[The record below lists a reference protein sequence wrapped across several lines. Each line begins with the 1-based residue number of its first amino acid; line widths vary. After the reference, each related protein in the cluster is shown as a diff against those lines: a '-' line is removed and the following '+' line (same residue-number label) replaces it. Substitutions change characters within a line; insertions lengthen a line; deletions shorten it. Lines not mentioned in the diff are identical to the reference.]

1 MSLRRRLLR
10 LVLILTLTPVIF
22 LLSCQSKLMYFPR
35 SYSSAALNQLA
46 GRKGHALTYQTGQ
59 GMQKAYYLPPRAG
72 AEADAPLWLCFAGN
86 GSLALDWLDLIE
98 GWDDRFA
105 YLLVDYPS
113 YGECSGKPTP
123 ANIRENGA
131 AAFSALAQHL
141 KTDEASLQARSHV
154 LGHSL
159 GAAAGLLAAEKLGLK
174 RAVLIAPFT
183 TMTDMARKIIG
194 WPLCHLNCHRFDNR
208 ATLSAVAAGERALV
222 IIFHGTEDEVIP
234 VAMGRELAAAHPS
247 AVRFNELPAIHHNDI
262 LFRRAG
268 EIGAAMREV
277 APTSN

>member
-1 MSLRRRLLR
+1 MTLRRRLVR
-10 LVLILTLTPVIF
+10 LLLILTLTPVIC

-35 SYSSAALNQLA
+35 SYSSAALNELA
-46 GRKGHALTYQTGQ
+46 GRKGQPLVYQTSEGTQ
-59 GMQKAYYLPPRAG
+59 RAYYLPPRSG
-72 AEADAPLWLCFAGN
+72 AEADAPLWVCFAGN
-86 GSLALDWLDLIE
+86 GSLALDWLDLIA

-113 YGECSGKPTP
+113 YGECAGKPTP
-123 ANIRENGA
+123 NSIRDNGA
-131 AAFSALAQHL
+131 AAFAALAQHL
-141 KTDEASLQARSHV
+141 KTDEASLAARSQV

-208 ATLSAVAAGERALV
+208 ATLKAVAAREGALV
-222 IIFHGTEDEVIP
+222 IILHGTEDEVIP
-234 VAMGRELAAAHPS
+234 VAMGRELAEAHPS
-247 AVRFNELPAIHHNDI
+247 VVRFHELPGIHHNDI

-277 APTSN
+277 TTH

>member
-10 LVLILTLTPVIF
+10 LLLILTLTPVIF

-35 SYSSAALNQLA
+35 SYSSAALNELA
-46 GRKGHALTYQTGQ
+46 GRKGQPLAYQTGQ
-59 GMQKAYYLPPRAG
+59 GTQKAYYVPPRTGTG
-72 AEADAPLWLCFAGN
+72 ANAPLWLCFAGN
-86 GSLALDWLDLIE
+86 GSLALDWLDLLE

-113 YGECSGKPTP
+113 YGECAGKPTP
-123 ANIRENGA
+123 ANIRENAA
-131 AAFSALAQHL
+131 AAFTTLAQHL
-141 KTDEASLQARSHV
+141 KTDEASLAARSQV

-208 ATLSAVAAGERALV
+208 ATLKAVSAREGALV
-222 IIFHGTEDEVIP
+222 IILHGTEDEVIP
-234 VAMGRELAAAHPS
+234 VAMGRELAEAHPS
-247 AVRFNELPAIHHNDI
+247 SARFHELPGIHHNDI

-277 APTSN
+277 TTH